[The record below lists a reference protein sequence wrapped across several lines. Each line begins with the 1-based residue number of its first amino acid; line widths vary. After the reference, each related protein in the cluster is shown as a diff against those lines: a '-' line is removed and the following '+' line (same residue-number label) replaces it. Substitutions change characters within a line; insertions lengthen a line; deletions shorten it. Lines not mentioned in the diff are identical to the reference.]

1 MKIDAES
8 YEVFTDGVLLRSK
21 PATRVALARLY
32 SMF

>member
-8 YEVFTDGVLLRSK
+8 YEVFADGVLLRSK